1 MLINNFIFSRICNV
15 KSERTYALCRLF
27 LLVFSM
33 SNVRVMSCNG
43 FFGKASYSFFGATQ

>member
-15 KSERTYALCRLF
+15 KSELTCALRLPI
-27 LLVFSM
+27 LLIFSM
-33 SNVRVMSCNG
+33 GNVRVMSCNG